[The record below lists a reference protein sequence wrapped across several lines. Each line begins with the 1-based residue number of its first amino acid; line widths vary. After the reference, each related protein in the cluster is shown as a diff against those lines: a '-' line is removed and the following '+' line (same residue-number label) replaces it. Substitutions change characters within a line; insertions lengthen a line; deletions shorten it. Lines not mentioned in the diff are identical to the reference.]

1 MAVSLYSA
9 ISMHRGQCC
18 CDRYLSLLFLLLVIA
33 RVDVAFAAPSVML
46 DPASQP
52 TITPTPVFSSTDYVA
67 MPLRLTGAGHCLTIR
82 AILRQRTTRLKAEL
96 DDKVLVDCAD
106 TTIGFNGVPV
116 GLDFVFTAPK
126 VRQYTQFEWEFI
138 ACEGGTDCTAIGT
151 VEFSVIPGEL
161 LDPIAKWARANVLF
175 AYDQAGELQ
184 AFLDANRIEYYESKR
199 LLPKDTAVI
208 SLLVVRAAEDA
219 NINRLMPDSSNQR
232 VILFREYATELPL
245 IWATHHAHKPIL
257 DVRMPIVGLLQQDAG
272 VKNLFDELFIRS
284 MAQETGKVIELSTH
298 ASK

>member
-1 MAVSLYSA
+1 MVVSLYQAVSVYRA
-9 ISMHRGQCC
+9 QCG
-18 CDRYLSLLFLLLVIA
+18 CDRYLCLLFLLLVIA
-33 RVDVAFAAPSVML
+33 RMDVAFAAPSVTL

-52 TITPTPVFSSTDYVA
+52 TITLTPVFSSRDNVA
-67 MPLRLTGAGHCLTIR
+67 MPLRLAGAGQCVNIR

-106 TTIGFNGVPV
+106 TTVGFNRVYV
-116 GLDFVFTAPK
+116 GLDLAFTAPK
-126 VRQYTQFEWEFI
+126 VRQTTQFEWEFI
-138 ACEGGTDCTAIGT
+138 ACEGDIDCTAIGT
-151 VEFSVIPGEL
+151 IEFSVIPDEL
-161 LDPIAKWARANVLF
+161 LNPIAKWAQANVLY

-208 SLLVVRAAEDA
+208 SLLVVRTAEEA
-219 NINRLMPDSSNQR
+219 NLDRLMPDRSNQR

-245 IWATHHAHKPIL
+245 IWATQHAHKPIL
-257 DVRMPIVGLLQQDAG
+257 DVRMPVVGLLQQDAG
-272 VKNLFDELFIRS
+272 MKKLFHELFIRS
-284 MAQETGKVIELSTH
+284 MAQETGKVIESSTR